1 MGDDI
6 MTMKNVGPK
15 PRPVQNHCCSPCPL
29 DLQVVPL
36 ESQENGQKEA
46 KRSRREETQD
56 KEVQKGGKDRMKT
69 PEEKT
74 DVSIS
79 GIMENQSPTQTSPDV
94 EMNTG
99 K

>member
-1 MGDDI
+1 MFS
-6 MTMKNVGPK
+6 NQSHSCGP
-15 PRPVQNHCCSPCPL
+15 SPL
-29 DLQVVPL
+29 HLQVVPL

-46 KRSRREETQD
+46 KRSRREETQE
-56 KEVQKGGKDRMKT
+56 KEVQKGGKDRTKT

-79 GIMENQSPTQTSPDV
+79 GVMETQSPTHTSTDV